1 MLGAVLLLQVDI
13 ADMERRLFRP
23 LYVESWFMADIKLGA
38 LALNLEPPK
47 CFAAE
52 AYACEWQQGVRMFA
66 LRAFSCVPGGGGGG
80 SCVFVARYTHAV

>member
-1 MLGAVLLLQVDI
+1 MRLIFHLFCFNNALQVDI

-23 LYVESWFMADIKLGA
+23 LYVESWFSADIKLGA

-52 AYACEWQQGVRMFA
+52 CYARE
-66 LRAFSCVPGGGGGG
+66 
-80 SCVFVARYTHAV
+80 

>member
-1 MLGAVLLLQVDI
+1 MAVACTNSCCSVVQVDI

-23 LYVESWFMADIKLGA
+23 LYVESWFTADIKLGA

-52 AYACEWQQGVRMFA
+52 CYACR
-66 LRAFSCVPGGGGGG
+66 C
-80 SCVFVARYTHAV
+80 

>member
-1 MLGAVLLLQVDI
+1 MFWFLKYSQVDI

-23 LYVESWFMADIKLGA
+23 LYVESWFTADIKLGA

-52 AYACEWQQGVRMFA
+52 CYARE
-66 LRAFSCVPGGGGGG
+66 
-80 SCVFVARYTHAV
+80 